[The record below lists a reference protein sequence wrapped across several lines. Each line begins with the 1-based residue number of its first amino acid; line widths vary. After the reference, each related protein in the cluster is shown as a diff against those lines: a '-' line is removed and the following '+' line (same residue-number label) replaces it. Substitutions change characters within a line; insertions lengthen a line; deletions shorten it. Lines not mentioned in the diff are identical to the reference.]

1 MIHHRFSKIFMNAVS
16 MECTLTIF
24 EIIGQEITQI
34 LRDIKI
40 KDDAEVNVL
49 KESLKRSENEW
60 KSLFNIL
67 LRKFHEENSKEEEQ
81 KRLFNLIRFQIQMI
95 HLPAQMEEDRDESAR
110 LRASKFSE
118 AACSNVVASMVKYF
132 RHLEKVESI
141 SEGMSI
147 EYEQEEGCLD
157 QEHKEGLQ
165 KGSLESLYEK
175 KVDLYWI
182 EVGTVSPNLI
192 IKSKN
197 RRLETSGRQMNM
209 KVMMSMHNLKRSF
222 KEFLEFTESFSS
234 YYQRYFTPEE
244 FQENP
249 LEFIRNF
256 SRLIFLFLK
265 GFAVPGRPP
274 FEDVRDTFL
283 MLFGK
288 FKLGETLAKIAG
300 IIKDERLVSLAN
312 IKFTDP
318 TLMKEFSSLVYNLYK
333 IAVFAI
339 NALEVEHLS
348 FKDVFRILCLTSAL
362 LQHDWQF
369 FKLTR
374 LIHFLMHKN
383 VANSVRIHHASY
395 DLEIRHLIILKCI
408 NIIKAP
414 ENPNCLLPEAE
425 YEMLALYRC
434 LFCTIA

>member
-1 MIHHRFSKIFMNAVS
+1 MITMIHHRFAKVYINAVS

-24 EIIGQEITQI
+24 EIIGQQITQI

-40 KDDAEVNVL
+40 KDDADVSVL

-60 KSLFNIL
+60 KCLFNTL
-67 LRKFHEENSKEEEQ
+67 LRKFHEENSKEDER

-95 HLPAQMEEDRDESAR
+95 HLPAQMEEDRDE
-110 LRASKFSE
+110 LTKFRASQFSE

-132 RHLEKVESI
+132 RHLEKEERL

-147 EYEQEEGCLD
+147 EFAEDESCMEL
-157 QEHKEGLQ
+157 EKA
-165 KGSLESLYEK
+165 SLENLYER

-197 RRLETSGRQMNM
+197 RRLEASGRQMNM

-265 GFAVPGRPP
+265 GFAVQGRPP

-283 MLFGK
+283 LLFSK
-288 FKLGETLAKIAG
+288 FKLGETLPKIAG
-300 IIKDERLVSLAN
+300 IIKDERLVAVAN

-318 TLMKEFSSLVYNLYK
+318 TLMKEFSSLIYNLYK

-348 FKDVFRILCLTSAL
+348 FKDIFRILCLTSAL

-395 DLEIRHLIILKCI
+395 DLETRHLIILKCV

-414 ENPNCLLPEAE
+414 EHPCCLLPESE

-434 LFCTIA
+434 LCCRFF